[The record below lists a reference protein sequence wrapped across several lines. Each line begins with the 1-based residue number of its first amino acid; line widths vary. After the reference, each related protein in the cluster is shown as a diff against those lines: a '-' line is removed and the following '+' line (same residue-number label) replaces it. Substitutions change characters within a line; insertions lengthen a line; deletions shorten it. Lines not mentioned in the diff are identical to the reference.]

1 MSKRGRSLLLVI
13 SLCLSLIISGCG
25 LQALFG
31 KKKDTSSENKEAETV
46 IAVSL
51 NEEDPNKLLI
61 SKGID
66 DLAKKENVRVEYM
79 DQKANTTGNE
89 SPLKGAKVLI
99 YQGGNASL
107 LKNAETDKIPVL
119 ALNRLPK
126 GTKPVGAIALDQEK
140 TGELMAQTLVGKVT
154 EGQVVILQG
163 DPNEAGFRERLAG
176 NKSVLS
182 KYPKITVHNI
192 VSSADSEAAA
202 KQGLV
207 DFLQQNPEKVQG
219 ILAHTE
225 KLAAQATEV
234 LKQTQS
240 DKKIILVGGQASVP
254 SLERMSNGAQ
264 AGDIDTSPYLQGV
277 SAYQWAQKIIKNE
290 SLDIND
296 SITSEQG
303 EIPAKIIQVKAVTP
317 DNLAMIQ
324 KSYTLTQQSAE
335 QDKKERENK
344 EQQGQSTAQGKG
356 EEELKKEEN
365 QAGDKQGSN
374 SGGEQQAE
382 GKANPI
388 PEGTQKVTERI
399 KTETTREYLDAQG
412 KVIGTEKSTNEQI
425 KTVPPEMLRQQ
436 SEQQGETKKENEEGT
451 KKDQEKKQE
460 GGSGGGSGKGGGGGQ
475 GEGGQ

>member
-13 SLCLSLIISGCG
+13 SLCFSLIISGCG
-25 LQALFG
+25 LQALIG
-31 KKKDTSSENKEAETV
+31 KKNNTSSENKEKETV

-66 DLAKKENVRVEYM
+66 DLAKKEKVRVEYM
-79 DQKANTTGNE
+79 DQKTKTENK
-89 SPLKGAKVLI
+89 SPLKGVKVLI

-119 ALNRLPK
+119 ALNQLPK
-126 GTKPVGAIALDQEK
+126 GTKPVGVITLDQEK

-154 EGQVVILQG
+154 EGDVVILQG
-163 DPNEAGFRERLAG
+163 DPNETGFQERLAG

-192 VSSADSEAAA
+192 VSSADSEAVA

-207 DFLQQNPEKVQG
+207 DFLQKNPGKVQG

-225 KLAAQATEV
+225 KLAAQANEV

-240 DKKIILVGGQASVP
+240 DKKIILVGGQTSIP

-264 AGDIDTSPYLQGV
+264 AGDIDTSPYLQGIN
-277 SAYQWAQKIIKNE
+277 AYQWAQKIVKNE

-303 EIPAKIIQVKAVTP
+303 EIPAKIIPVKAVTP

-335 QDKKERENK
+335 QEKKEKENK
-344 EQQGQSTAQGKG
+344 EQKGTSTSQGQG
-356 EEELKKEEN
+356 EGDQKKEDK
-365 QAGDKQGSN
+365 QAGDKQGS
-374 SGGEQQAE
+374 SGGGEQQAE
-382 GKANPI
+382 GKADPI
-388 PEGTQKVTERI
+388 PEGAQKVTERI

-425 KTVPPEMLRQQ
+425 RTVPPEMLRQK
-436 SEQQGETKKENEEGT
+436 SEQQEETKQENKEDT
-451 KKDQEKKQE
+451 KKDQDKKQ
-460 GGSGGGSGKGGGGGQ
+460 GGGQ
-475 GEGGQ
+475 GGGQGGQ